1 VVVKLTVIVMM
12 VVVILHWG
20 WERGKV
26 WKGDGKRNRRVW
38 GLIWDSV
45 RLRIETQTRRKFRI
59 LLGFK
64 SFRSVP
70 LNKSSQIKFGAQC
83 Y

>member
-1 VVVKLTVIVMM
+1 MVVM

-45 RLRIETQTRRKFRI
+45 RLRIETQTRREVQD
-59 LLGFK
+59 
-64 SFRSVP
+64 SFR
-70 LNKSSQIKFGAQC
+70 F
-83 Y
+83 